1 MTGVCALVVTRNRK
15 ELLAECLGALLSQTH
30 PLSAVIVFD
39 NASTDGTAGFLTS
52 SGLMQSPRLH
62 FVRSDVNIGG
72 AGGYAEVLRLG
83 REVGAQWLWLMDD
96 DAQPRLD
103 ALERLLVS
111 PVARDGATAA
121 LCTSVVHHD
130 GRIDPLHRC
139 RLRRFVTPLPASAYA
154 PGSYAAVDCASFVG
168 LLVRASAA
176 RAAGLPRPE
185 FFLGYDDAEYSLRL
199 RRLGSI
205 RLVPESVITHKIVVG
220 GGEVTRRSRLW
231 NRVLNADYVSSPWE
245 GYWRDLYR
253 VRNLV
258 ALKVQHEGLSRPELA
273 LLVSGYVV
281 KTLLY
286 EERPLRRIPWLIR
299 FAVKGFRGDFTA
311 PAPEEWAALAQRAV
325 KPRISSAVSS
335 GTSS

>member
-15 ELLAECLGALLSQTH
+15 ELLAECLTALLSQTH

-39 NASTDGTAGFLTS
+39 NASTDETAGFLTS
-52 SGLMQSPRLH
+52 LGLMQSPGLR

-72 AGGYAEVLRLG
+72 AGGYAETLRLG
-83 REVGAQWLWLMDD
+83 REVGAEWLWLMDD

-103 ALERLLVS
+103 ALERLLLS
-111 PVARDGATAA
+111 PVARDPATAA
-121 LCTSVVHHD
+121 LCTAVVHRD

-154 PGSYAAVDCASFVG
+154 PGSYATVDCASFVG
-168 LLVRASAA
+168 LLVRSSAA
-176 RAAGLPRPE
+176 SAAGLPRRE

-199 RRLGSI
+199 RRRGSI

-220 GGEVTRRSRLW
+220 GGQATRRSRLW
-231 NRVLNADYVSSPWE
+231 NRVLDADYVSSPWE

-258 ALKVQHEGLSRPELA
+258 ALKVEHEGLSRHELA

-286 EERPLRRIPWLIR
+286 EERPLSRIPWLIR

-311 PAPEEWAALAQRAV
+311 PAPDEWAAFARSTA
-325 KPRISSAVSS
+325 PTSARSPIAA
-335 GTSS
+335 